1 MWKRATVLLGILAG
15 CTAPVEIH
23 DVAYDDRFGDATTMD
38 VYLPDEEGTA
48 RPAVLFIHGGGWRN
62 GSKAAH
68 AEAAARL
75 ARSGYV
81 AASINYRLTPDGVFP
96 RAVQDCLC
104 ALSFLRA
111 HADEWGI
118 DPARVAVAGYSA
130 GGHLAGLVGVAAD
143 DPRLA
148 PDCAAGPTFPPAA
161 AIPGAG
167 PMDLLDF
174 QHDVV
179 VDFVGVSAEEDPER
193 WELASPL
200 SHVGP
205 DEPPFLFIH
214 GSGDWFVEIDQARR
228 MDEAL
233 RAAGNDSRVL
243 ELDGGGHLLNP
254 GDQVGDLRVEMSME
268 SPEAWLA
275 IMDFLERKLGGSR

>member
-1 MWKRATVLLGILAG
+1 MWKHATLLVGILAG
-15 CTAPVEIH
+15 CGAPVEIH

-38 VYLPDEEGTA
+38 VYLPDEDGTA
-48 RPAVLFIHGGGWRN
+48 RPAVLFIHGGGWRA
-62 GSKAAH
+62 GSKEAH
-68 AEAAARL
+68 TEAAARL

-81 AASINYRLTPDGVFP
+81 AATINYRLTPEGAFP

-111 HADEWGI
+111 HAGEWGI
-118 DPARVAVAGYSA
+118 DPDRVAVAGYSA
-130 GGHLAGLVGVAAD
+130 GGHLAGLLGVAAD

-148 PDCAAGPTFPPAA
+148 PDCASGPTGPPAA

-174 QHDVV
+174 QNDVV
-179 VDFVGVSAEEDPER
+179 VDFLGVSAEADPER
-193 WELASPL
+193 WALASPL
-200 SHVGP
+200 DHVGP

-214 GSGDWFVEIDQARR
+214 GSGDWFVDIDQARR

-275 IMDFLERKLGGSR
+275 IMDFLERKLGGAR